1 MRLVLAALLAIGV
14 HASLF
19 LVEMPW
25 TGAALTI
32 SQSRAVAIDLVAVQ
46 RPAEKPLAPKPKAV
60 KPRPKPKVKPRP
72 APKPVARPVRSPEPA
87 PRPVAPE
94 PAVEP
99 APEPTFDQEVL
110 EPDLDAADPID
121 APEPSASKEKPADE
135 ADDRAVVQD
144 SVPLYDLNP
153 EPRYPRV
160 ARRRNYQGT
169 VMLDVRV
176 TVDGSAAEVRIA
188 QSSGYA
194 ILDRCALNAVKRWRF
209 SPARRGD
216 HPFEMW
222 VQVPVRFQVQ

>member
-1 MRLVLAALLAIGV
+1 MRLVLAALLAICI
-14 HASLF
+14 HAILF

-25 TGAALTI
+25 SRATLTI

-46 RPAEKPLAPKPKAV
+46 KPVEKTPAPKPQAV
-60 KPRPKPKVKPRP
+60 QQQPKPKPKPKP
-72 APKPVARPVRSPEPA
+72 EPKPVARPVPSPEPA
-87 PRPVAPE
+87 PQPVPPE
-94 PAVEP
+94 PV
-99 APEPTFDQEVL
+99 PEPTFDQEVL
-110 EPDLDAADPID
+110 EPELDAAIPVDE
-121 APEPSASKEKPADE
+121 PEPSASEEHLADE

-153 EPRYPRV
+153 EPKYPRV

-216 HPFEMW
+216 RPFEMW
-222 VQVPVRFQVQ
+222 VQVPVRFKLQ